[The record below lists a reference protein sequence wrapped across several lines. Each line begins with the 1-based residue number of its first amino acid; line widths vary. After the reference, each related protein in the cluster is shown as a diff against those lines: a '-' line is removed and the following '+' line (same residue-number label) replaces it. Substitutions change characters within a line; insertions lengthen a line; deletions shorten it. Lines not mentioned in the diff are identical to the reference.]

1 MTYPM
6 EVAMRRSLFTL
17 LFVAV
22 VASPAAALTLKEQ
35 WVSEGGASAVIIGS
49 LSVDVTGAGGKIVF
63 ENGKTMVLTGVSG
76 QNGVFEVQP
85 PHDPI
90 LRRGQRLC
98 GMDGP
103 GVTRVLIQAGGGMDR
118 MLTVWSGDNMCAM
131 YPMFEKQAYEAL
143 AAQFR

>member
-1 MTYPM
+1 
-6 EVAMRRSLFTL
+6 
-17 LFVAV
+17 
-22 VASPAAALTLKEQ
+22 
-35 WVSEGGASAVIIGS
+35 
-49 LSVDVTGAGGKIVF
+49 
-63 ENGKTMVLTGVSG
+63 
-76 QNGVFEVQP
+76 VQP
-85 PHDPI
+85 QHDPI
-90 LRRGQRLC
+90 LRHGQRLC